1 MASSTT
7 VEIGVFL
14 STADAPYFRLN
25 DPVKGKL
32 DNTLYRLAGPIFYD
46 ITNRVTSVSVT
57 RGKNRQLE
65 RYNAGNAAIQ
75 LNNEDRIFD
84 PLNTDSIF
92 FGNIIPRRQIRVR
105 TGGYDQFV
113 GLVEDWNFDYDI
125 SGRST
130 ASIAAADGFGLLAQQ
145 SLTAGTGTPQT
156 TGERIEAVLSQP
168 SVAWP
173 LNARDIDTGLAS
185 VGADV
190 YDSNDNV
197 LTYLQKVEA
206 SEQGQFFID
215 RQGNVRFVNGGVTPT
230 TGLSVAKFSDAGD
243 GIPYSRATVSYG
255 TELLFNNVEV
265 TYPGGTQTANNAE
278 SQELYGIT
286 TTTVDTLL
294 ATGLAAENLAL
305 FWVSKYG
312 EPEYRFESVD
322 VVLDGLTGSEKEQIL
337 QFELGDI
344 VEMEFTPNQVGDPI
358 ERSGQIIGIKHNV
371 SADRHTITFGLGS
384 LQFAFLVLDD
394 VGFGILDENALA
406 F

>member
-1 MASSTT
+1 
-7 VEIGVFL
+7 
-14 STADAPYFRLN
+14 
-25 DPVKGKL
+25 
-32 DNTLYRLAGPIFYD
+32 
-46 ITNRVTSVSVT
+46 
-57 RGKNRQLE
+57 
-65 RYNAGNAAIQ
+65 
-75 LNNEDRIFD
+75 
-84 PLNTDSIF
+84 
-92 FGNIIPRRQIRVR
+92 
-105 TGGYDQFV
+105 
-113 GLVEDWNFDYDI
+113 
-125 SGRST
+125 
-130 ASIAAADGFGLLAQQ
+130 
-145 SLTAGTGTPQT
+145 
-156 TGERIEAVLSQP
+156 
-168 SVAWP
+168 
-173 LNARDIDTGLAS
+173 LNARNIDTGLAS

-190 YDSNDNV
+190 YDSSDNV

-243 GIPYSRATVSYG
+243 GIPYSGATVSYG

-265 TYPGGTQTANNAE
+265 TYPGGTQTADNAE

-358 ERSGQIIGIKHNV
+358 ERYGQIIGIKHNV

>member
-14 STADAPYFRLN
+14 TTADAPYFRLN

-32 DNTLYRLAGPIFYD
+32 NNTLYRLAGPIFYD
-46 ITNRVTSVSVT
+46 ITDRVTSVNVT

-75 LNNEDRIFD
+75 LNNQDRIFD
-84 PLNTDSIF
+84 PLNEDSIF

-105 TGGYDQFV
+105 TGGFDQFV
-113 GLVEDWNFDYDI
+113 GLVEDWNYDYDV
-125 SGRST
+125 SGQST
-130 ASIAAADGFGLLAQQ
+130 ASITAADGFTLLAQQ
-145 SLTAGTGTPQT
+145 SLTSGTGTPQS
-156 TGERIEAVLSQP
+156 TGNRINAVLSQP

-173 LNARDIDTGLAS
+173 LEARNIDTGLAS

-190 YDSNDNV
+190 YDSGDNV
-197 LTYLQKVEA
+197 LTYLQKVES

-230 TGLSVAKFSDAGD
+230 TGQTVAKFSDAGD
-243 GIPYSRATVSYG
+243 GIPYSGATVSYG
-255 TELLFNNVEV
+255 TELLFNNVQV
-265 TYPGGTQTANNAE
+265 GYPAGTATANNFD
-278 SQELYGIT
+278 SQDLYGIT
-286 TTTVDTLL
+286 TTSVETLL

-305 FWVSKYG
+305 FWVAKFG
-312 EPEYRFESVD
+312 DPEYRFESVD
-322 VVLDGLTGSEKEQIL
+322 VVLDGLSGAQKNQVL

-344 VEMEFTPNQVGDPI
+344 VEMEFTPNGIGDPI
-358 ERSGQIIGIKHNV
+358 ERYGQIIGIKHTV
-371 SADRHTITFGLGS
+371 SVDRHVITFGLGS
-384 LQFAFLVLDD
+384 LQYAFLVLDD
-394 VGFGILDENALA
+394 TGFGILDENALA